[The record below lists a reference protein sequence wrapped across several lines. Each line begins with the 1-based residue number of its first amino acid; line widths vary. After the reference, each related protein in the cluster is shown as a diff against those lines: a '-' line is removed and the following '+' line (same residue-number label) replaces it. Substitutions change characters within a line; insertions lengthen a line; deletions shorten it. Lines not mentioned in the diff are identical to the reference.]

1 MMTETQLAIVMFL
14 GLIGLIIAG
23 FHVAFVLGIL
33 ALIFGYIAWGTDL
46 IAMLPA
52 RTMTMM
58 TSYEMEAITL
68 FIFMGCMLEQAGIA
82 ERLYSTMHL
91 LMGRLKGGLLLGTMI
106 AIIIFDA
113 CTGIAG
119 TTVVMMGLVAMPAML
134 SRNYDKSM
142 IAGCIAGGG
151 GLGVIIPPSIMLIL
165 YGPASG
171 IGIARLFIAAIVPGL
186 ILGISYLTYIA
197 IRCAINPKLGP
208 PLPPET
214 RKGVTKGR
222 MFLLVIRDLF
232 PPVALILGVLGSIF
246 AGIASPTEAAGVGA
260 FISVLLTALYGH
272 LNFLTMQKALLT
284 LAKTCGMVFLI
295 MLLAGFFTTSF
306 MALGGAE
313 VIEAF
318 IFGISGGNKLVS
330 ILIMLIL
337 VFVLGMFMD
346 WIGILLVIVPIY
358 VPILKTI
365 GAEPVWFALLFCV
378 VLKMSYITPPF
389 AYNIFFLKGV
399 APPEVTDGDI
409 IKGVIPYLFIELPTL
424 IVLYMFPQITLWLPR
439 LMLN

>member
-1 MMTETQLAIVMFL
+1 MMTEAQLAIVMFV
-14 GLIGLIIAG
+14 GLIGLVIAG

-33 ALIFGYIAWGTDL
+33 SLVFGYLAWGPDL

-91 LMGRLKGGLLLGTMI
+91 LMGRIRGGLLLGTMI
-106 AIIIFDA
+106 IIIIFAA

-119 TTVVMMGLVAMPAML
+119 ASVVMMGLVAMPAML
-134 SRNYDKSM
+134 SRNYDKGM
-142 IAGCIAGGG
+142 IAGCICAGS

-165 YGPASG
+165 YGPVSG
-171 IGIARLFIAAIVPGL
+171 IGIARLFIAAIVPGI
-186 ILGISYLTYIA
+186 ILGIAYLIYIF
-197 IRCAINPKLGP
+197 IRCAIKPELGP
-208 PLPPET
+208 PLPAET

-222 MFLLVIRDLF
+222 VLFLVIRDLL
-232 PPVALILGVLGSIF
+232 PPVLLILGVLGSIF

-260 FISVLLTALYGH
+260 FISVLLTAAYGR
-272 LNFLTMQKALLT
+272 LTFTTMQKALHS

-313 VIEAF
+313 VIEGF
-318 IFGISGGNKLVS
+318 IFGISGGSKLGT
-330 ILIMLIL
+330 ILIMLIIIF
-337 VFVLGMFMD
+337 FVGMFMD
-346 WIGILLVIVPIY
+346 WIGTLLVIVPIF

-365 GAEPVWFALLFCV
+365 GADPVWFALLFCI

-399 APPEVTDGDI
+399 SPPEVTDGDI
-409 IKGVIPYLFIELPTL
+409 IKGVIPYLFIQIPIL
-424 IVLYMFPQITLWLPR
+424 ILLYMFPQLTLWLPR